1 MDDPTEQEIKG
12 AADKLATM
20 ISSSQPS
27 ASVFYHPDNLG
38 ALPHLWLQAKLTI
51 SLTSVQEKFARLFMT
66 IASELW
72 LRGVIEKVEEVFAH
86 AARSFTLRLAE
97 TLSKYICSLTRR
109 AESLAT
115 PETECLLYATF
126 WFRPILSELIV
137 AARESAEVNRKRA
150 PSGPVKVVVTN
161 QPHSRR
167 HTGVDLVSGTTAL
180 LAWFPASWASK
191 IAPCFLEE
199 AGGNTQAPQEV
210 SFSCPHR
217 VFEGLQ
223 RDVADQVLQAVK
235 FTDKNA
241 PGLSLA
247 LDEEFQAADC
257 FSELARGY
265 AQGVVDP
272 YTMMGLQPTGPIRV
286 NLEII
291 VPSAKGLTPEM
302 WKQTATLC
310 PLDWPSNYSLLRL
323 WHTPKSF
330 HQYAAQL
337 KQQVQH
343 QHMFTHWE
351 VNRAKLA
358 SRVLF
363 QRPAYYVPEQTL
375 QQHVRERV
383 FPDRKLRKRAPDI
396 DIAAFD
402 AACNDVRRLAA
413 ISEAE
418 KPVSFAIGNSW
429 NDTLRADKRHH
440 LEYTQRSQT

>member
-1 MDDPTEQEIKG
+1 
-12 AADKLATM
+12 M

-51 SLTSVQEKFARLFMT
+51 SLTSVQEKFARLLMT

-72 LRGVIEKVEEVFAH
+72 LRGVIEKVEEVFAQ

-137 AARESAEVNRKRA
+137 AARESADVNRKRA

-217 VFEGLQ
+217 AVEGLQ
-223 RDVADQVLQAVK
+223 RDVADQVLQAIK

-272 YTMMGLQPTGPIRV
+272 YTMVGLQPTGPIRV
-286 NLEII
+286 NLEVI
-291 VPSAKGLTPEM
+291 VPSATGLTPER

-330 HQYAAQL
+330 YMLRNSSNKFNINICSLSGKSIALSLPAEYCSNDQL
-337 KQQVQH
+337 I
-343 QHMFTHWE
+343 MFR
-351 VNRAKLA
+351 NRL
-358 SRVLF
+358 
-363 QRPAYYVPEQTL
+363 
-375 QQHVRERV
+375 
-383 FPDRKLRKRAPDI
+383 
-396 DIAAFD
+396 
-402 AACNDVRRLAA
+402 CNSMCE
-413 ISEAE
+413 SE
-418 KPVSFAIGNSW
+418 SSQIGNYAKEHRILTS
-429 NDTLRADKRHH
+429 LRSRLPATT
-440 LEYTQRSQT
+440 YVAWQQ